1 MSSPAKAQAPEKSR
15 LTVIEDAVCVR
26 CGCACD
32 DITLVAQDD
41 RIREARNACEL
52 GDRWLLADHQSSFP
66 LCRIDGQEATIEEGV
81 ERAARVLLAA
91 KYPLVYGLA
100 DTTCEAQRVAV
111 GIADWIGGTVDTPT
125 SHSHGPWGVAFQG
138 VGEVTSSLG
147 EIANRGD
154 LVIFWG
160 SNPVVTHPRH
170 LSRYSLEPQGMF
182 LPGGQ
187 QDRTCVVVDV
197 RATETAE
204 LADLFICIEPGK
216 DFEALWILRGLAQ
229 GTDFDGA
236 DVLAATGVP
245 LATWQDLM
253 ARMKQARFGVILF
266 GMGLTATSGKHLNSE
281 AMLALVKDM
290 NAYTRFVARPMRE
303 RGNIA
308 GADNVLSWRTGFPF
322 GVNLSRGYP
331 RFNPGEYTAMEMLSR
346 CEADAALIV
355 GADPASESGPLAQ
368 ARLTEIPTVVLSPTD
383 TATARGAGVWFATA
397 EYSIFAEGTVYRMD
411 DVPLPLRPALA
422 NSRPSDFDVLSAIER
437 RVCELKRVGSALN
450 ADDSV

>member
-1 MSSPAKAQAPEKSR
+1 MSSPAKAHAPEKSR

-32 DITLVAQDD
+32 DIILVAAGN

-52 GDRWLLADHQSSFP
+52 GDRWLRADHQSSLP
-66 LCRIDGQEATIEEGV
+66 ICQIDGQAATIEDGL
-81 ERAARVLLAA
+81 ERAAQLLVAA

-182 LPGGQ
+182 LPGGRE
-187 QDRTCVVVDV
+187 DRTCVVVDV
-197 RATETAE
+197 RETETAS
-204 LADLFICIEPGK
+204 LADLFIRIEPGK
-216 DFEALWILRGLAQ
+216 DFEALWILRGLAA
-229 GTDFDGA
+229 GTQFDEA

-253 ARMKQARFGVILF
+253 ARMKQARFGVMLF

-281 AMLALVKDM
+281 ALLALVKDM
-290 NAYTRFVARPMRE
+290 NAYTRFVAKPMRE

-308 GADNVLSWRTGFPF
+308 AADNVLSWRTGFPF
-322 GVNLSRGYP
+322 GVNLSRGCP
-331 RFNPGEYTAMEMLSR
+331 RFNPGEYTAIEMLAR
-346 CEADAALIV
+346 READAALV
-355 GADPASESGPLAQ
+355 VAADPASEFGPLARGWL
-368 ARLTEIPTVVLSPTD
+368 AEIPTVVLSPD
-383 TATARGAGVWFATA
+383 ATATARAASVWFATA
-397 EYSIFAEGTVYRMD
+397 EYSIFAGGTVYRMD

-422 NSRPSDFDVLSAIER
+422 SSRPSDFDVLAAIER
-437 RVCELKRVGSALN
+437 RICELKQVGPALQP
-450 ADDSV
+450 DDSV